1 MTVMFTSLEIE
12 ICHLNIKYRE
22 RFFSAINEELFFTC
36 HAFIHFN
43 KHFMLFPLFAII
55 LSDEVVCEQRHL
67 KRKKGIGEKIDMLK
81 LLFA

>member
-22 RFFSAINEELFFTC
+22 RFFQLLMKNFFFTC

-43 KHFMLFPLFAII
+43 KHFMLFPSFAIT
-55 LSDEVVCEQRHL
+55 LSDEAVCEQRHL
-67 KRKKGIGEKIDMLK
+67 KKKKGGGGELVKRQTC
-81 LLFA
+81 